1 MKRQKGKN
9 VIKNEDVE
17 RYLISEIKVPFYMI
31 KALKCLA
38 IVFIIILYENCNNEI
53 GVWLI
58 TILFIANLFL
68 FPFSLKSPNIYIFES
83 IRKWLQKEENYI
95 EEENYACEKCDYYE
109 DYIEYHLSF
118 QLKRIG
124 ILYVLY
130 VVFIIF
136 YKIYIIFW
144 NRKRHLFLEV
154 FYYFL

>member
-1 MKRQKGKN
+1 MKKQKGKN
-9 VIKNEDVE
+9 VIKNEDSVE

-31 KALKCLA
+31 KTLKCLA

-118 QLKRIG
+118 QLKRMC

-136 YKIYIIFW
+136 YKIYIIF
-144 NRKRHLFLEV
+144 
-154 FYYFL
+154 